1 VPESTDDSLTA
12 AADRRVLYLRWRPST
27 FADVVGQEHAVRT
40 LKNAAASGRLAH
52 AYLFSGPRGT
62 GKTSIAR
69 ILFKAANC
77 LNAVD
82 GEPCDRCGLCRAA
95 NEGRSLDLIEL
106 DAASNRGIDD
116 IRDLRDRVHFS
127 PVEGRYRVYIV
138 DEAHELT
145 RDAWDAFLKTLEEPP
160 PHVIFVLATTES
172 HRVPPTIASRCQR
185 FDFRRLAL
193 ESVVN
198 RLRAIADSESLD
210 VDESVYEALARLAQ
224 GGMRD
229 AISLLDQLR
238 AYCGTA
244 INEEDARTVLGL
256 PPAGTARNL
265 LAALARDDLAEALRL
280 LDDSVGLGVDMRLL
294 MDELLDHARGLLLT
308 GFRATS
314 VLEHEMG
321 SDTVQWLQDEIG
333 AWRRQQLLALTRG
346 LADALLQI
354 KETHRLRLAVELL
367 FAEIV
372 VSRADSLTDPEPSTP
387 APEEAA
393 TPRKSAPAPA
403 AKAAPA
409 SAQTSKPAPANMA
422 ASKSTSI
429 PRAEAALGPTP
440 RMPSAATGES
450 GVDAPQPAT
459 AAPGPAPSSSR
470 AADPPATPSPQQ
482 TGSAREDEIGD
493 DSLPEPPVAEPLTLD
508 RVRGSWRAVVDSV
521 HSQNGPLGAVLDAA
535 QPMTVEGSTITLGV
549 PYAFH
554 VKLILDQTKRRT
566 IEDVWSRVIGANVR
580 VDCRAAQEEQRPH
593 PSAVTSDDPVVRAA
607 LEIFGGEATV
617 VTDDGRPTTDD

>member
-1 VPESTDDSLTA
+1 
-12 AADRRVLYLRWRPST
+12 
-27 FADVVGQEHAVRT
+27 
-40 LKNAAASGRLAH
+40 
-52 AYLFSGPRGT
+52 
-62 GKTSIAR
+62 
-69 ILFKAANC
+69 
-77 LNAVD
+77 
-82 GEPCDRCGLCRAA
+82 LCQAA

-198 RLRAIADSESLD
+198 RLRAIAESESLE
-210 VDESVYEALARLAQ
+210 VEESVYEALARLAQ

-238 AYCGTA
+238 AYCGSVIT
-244 INEEDARTVLGL
+244 EEDARTVLGL

-265 LAALARDDLAEALRL
+265 LAALARDDLAEAIRL
-280 LDDSVGLGVDMRLL
+280 LDESVALGVDARLL

-321 SDTVQWLQDEIG
+321 SDTVQWLQDEIH

-372 VSRADSLTDPEPSTP
+372 VSRADALTDPAPPAREP
-387 APEEAA
+387 E
-393 TPRKSAPAPA
+393 RA
-403 AKAAPA
+403 AKPAPA
-409 SAQTSKPAPANMA
+409 SAETSTPAA
-422 ASKSTSI
+422 ADADSSTSARSL
-429 PRAEAALGPTP
+429 PRAEIAPVPASRASTTV
-440 RMPSAATGES
+440 TGES
-450 GVDAPQPAT
+450 EAAAPRPTRAARPQARSQMRRTDSPEARTPARPDTADPNELGDDAP
-459 AAPGPAPSSSR
+459 
-470 AADPPATPSPQQ
+470 
-482 TGSAREDEIGD
+482 
-493 DSLPEPPVAEPLTLD
+493 PEPPVAEPLTLD
-508 RVRGSWRAVVDSV
+508 RVRGSWRAVVDSI

-554 VKLILDQTKRRT
+554 VKLILDQSKRRT
-566 IEDVWSRVIGANVR
+566 IEDVWSRVIGSNVR
-580 VDCRAAQEEQRPH
+580 VDCRAANEEQRAH
-593 PSAVTSDDPVVRAA
+593 PSAVAIDDPVVRAA

-617 VTDDGRPTTDD
+617 VSDES